1 MDYKG
6 LYNLTKEW
14 LSKHK
19 EHSLYN
25 THMFQHQS
33 VGTAIGVGV
42 GILAEFYLPGAG
54 KLVGML
60 ATPITFYSARKLA
73 LKNWHK
79 IVVIEINEGNYLY
92 HLEHLTMLHDR
103 KKKMILESGLSPNR
117 KKIELEKV
125 YIEFSKE
132 YEEITRRY
140 SPTSFS
146 FSSINNQS
154 LEQSPIQKMLEDK
167 NGTNNIENAPKTR
180 KYVRKT
186 TKP

>member
-1 MDYKG
+1 MNYKG
-6 LYNLTKEW
+6 LHNLTREW

-33 VGTAIGVGV
+33 IGTAIRVGV

-73 LKNWHK
+73 LKNRHK

-92 HLEHLTMLHDR
+92 HLEHIKMLHDR
-103 KKKMILESGLSPNR
+103 KKKMILESGLTSD
-117 KKIELEKV
+117 KQKIELEKV
-125 YIEFSKE
+125 YNEFSNE
-132 YEEITRRY
+132 YNEITRRY
-140 SPTSFS
+140 SPISFS
-146 FSSINNQS
+146 FSSMNSQS

-167 NGTNNIENAPKTR
+167 NDANSLKVGGN
-180 KYVRKT
+180 